1 MDHRFGW
8 TLLLTLVAASL
19 AAAPLTVLAQDAGLS
34 SFGLRGADRGTRSTA
49 ETGSLATNRLLLYPR
64 AFA

>member
-1 MDHRFGW
+1 MHNRFRW
-8 TLLLTLVAASL
+8 TFLLTLVAASL
-19 AAAPLTVLAQDAGLS
+19 AAAPLAVLAQDAGLNN
-34 SFGLRGADRGTRSTA
+34 FGLRGADRGTRSNT